1 MLWGPEGIDTLMPM
15 LGKVLPS
22 DAQADSGV
30 AGEAG
35 SARRSKHNK
44 VARKSKESDASSSAS
59 IVVTHRTEGDE
70 AVAAFLNASI
80 CFSRFLLFRSEFSS
94 SNPSDF

>member
-70 AVAAFLNASI
+70 AVAALAKTQAI
-80 CFSRFLLFRSEFSS
+80 GR
-94 SNPSDF
+94 